1 MSKEMLK
8 NTTSIL
14 PGFVIT
20 EEDKQKLEFSNDY
33 SKLKRFVKNPKNKQ
47 SKKYEEK
54 YKTFLEVSKKIGGY
68 AWFKTRFYYQLLCL
82 RYLNKRN

>member
-1 MSKEMLK
+1 MSKEILK
-8 NTTSIL
+8 DETSIL
-14 PGFVIT
+14 TGFEIT
-20 EEDKQKLEFSNDY
+20 EEDKQLMEFNTYYLKLR
-33 SKLKRFVKNPKNKQ
+33 RFVKNSKNKQ

-68 AWFKTRFYYQLLCL
+68 AWFKTRLYYQLLCL